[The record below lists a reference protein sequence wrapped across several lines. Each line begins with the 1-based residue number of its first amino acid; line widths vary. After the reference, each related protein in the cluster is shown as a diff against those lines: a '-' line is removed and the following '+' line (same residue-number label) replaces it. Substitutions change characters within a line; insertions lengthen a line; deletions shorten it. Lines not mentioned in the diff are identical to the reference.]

1 MKIATKFVSPLHE
14 LRIRKLILTVPIAFL
29 SLVVSAQQNGVNS
42 IAYKG
47 TGNLTQGR
55 AEIVNFGL
63 FTCQRGRSRVS
74 AVGEIEDSNGR
85 KWTVPASQQFAS
97 GSKATNLYNECVGI
111 TPDSLAQVDINRVPV
126 VEVDADGE
134 VITGY
139 IFADNYFELFINGK
153 LIGIDPIPFTPF
165 NSNIVRFKVK
175 KPYEIAVKLIDWE
188 ENLGLGSENN
198 RGKKFHPGDGGFIA
212 SFSDGTVT
220 DNQWSAQTFYISP
233 IYDLSCLTEEN
244 NIRGSAACTIEG
256 SDDGENGYGIHWSVP
271 DDWVSQGYDY
281 SDWPKAT
288 TYTEEEIG
296 VNNKKSYMNFKEKFA
311 GVGAKFIWSSNV
323 VLDNEVL
330 LRYRVKY

>member
-1 MKIATKFVSPLHE
+1 M
-14 LRIRKLILTVPIAFL
+14 RKLILTVPIAFF
-29 SLVVSAQQNGVNS
+29 SLVVCAQQNDVNS

-47 TGNLTQGR
+47 TGHLTQGR
-55 AEIVNFGL
+55 AETVNSGL
-63 FTCQRGRSRVS
+63 FICQQGRSRVS

-85 KWTVPASQQFAS
+85 KWTVPASQQFTS

-175 KPYEIAVKLIDWE
+175 KPYDIAVKLIDWE

-244 NIRGSAACTIEG
+244 NIRGSATCTMEG

-271 DDWVSQGYDY
+271 DDWLSQGYDY
-281 SDWPKAT
+281 STWPKAT

-311 GVGAKFIWSSNV
+311 GEGAEFIWSSNV

-330 LRYRVKY
+330 LRYRVK